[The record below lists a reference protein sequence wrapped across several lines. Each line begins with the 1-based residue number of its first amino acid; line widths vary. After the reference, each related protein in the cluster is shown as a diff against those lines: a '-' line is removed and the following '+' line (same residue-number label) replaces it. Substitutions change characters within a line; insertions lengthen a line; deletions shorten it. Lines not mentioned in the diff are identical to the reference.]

1 MNKIEEVE
9 KLLNLEDHEI
19 YDLYRSWDKGDC
31 SLVGL
36 IEILL
41 FQEIKNHKKE
51 NGQYYDTDYDL
62 IRLRIHCG
70 KV

>member
-1 MNKIEEVE
+1 MNKIEEIE
-9 KLLNLEDHEI
+9 KLLNLDDYEI

-31 SLVGL
+31 SLVVL

-62 IRLRIHCG
+62 IRLRLHCE
-70 KV
+70 